1 MRLRRLVFIILG
13 FVFLLDVN
21 VKAKDKS
28 LLIDSESKFFNPSY
42 HIAVLPDPEN
52 TLVIQDILKSEVSQK
67 FQKYDD
73 EVIHLE
79 NSGSSYWL
87 KFNIRNFISTSP
99 YLEINNIA
107 LDTIEYFL
115 LNSQGI
121 LVHHE
126 ITGNSVK
133 VQDRA
138 VKSAHLLINMHLEKN
153 ELYTCFIKVNATAPL
168 IVIPLRIASLE
179 KFYESIHGKYL
190 WLGIYFGLIL
200 FLFVYNLFLFISI
213 RDTSYLFFSLF
224 IGCTGL
230 LFSLNSGIGKALFWE
245 SLPTTIFWVPVL
257 GAASSTLM
265 VLFSARFLNSR
276 IETPKLHPWLVALM
290 IINIPLILLNIFG
303 FSDLAVK
310 LILYN
315 SVMSLFFLMFLAVKS
330 WRSGYQPA
338 KFYLLSWSFHV
349 LGIVLSLFVE
359 SMIIELDINV
369 NQILQISSI
378 ISIFFMSFAL
388 SKKINIYIERRN
400 EAQKLML
407 KTVMENE
414 KLISN
419 QNQLLEAKVHQR
431 TIDLEQTIS
440 TLSKQR
446 KDLHDANSF
455 KDKVFSIIS
464 HDLKSPITSL
474 AGLLQIMKM
483 KTLNE
488 EERSRAIDSLEI
500 ALKGA
505 RNLLDNILAW
515 ANKNRNA
522 SDEVE
527 EIELYGLVEEIFQIF
542 QFQAESKSIRLD
554 NLVEPGFHIISNRD
568 MLQLVIRNLVSN
580 ALKFTKKNGSVEI
593 GMRQDYLNIEIFVK
607 DSGVGM
613 SEEMISSLFKS
624 NRHNS
629 TRGTENEKGTGLG
642 LMLCKE
648 FVEKHNGSIHVKS
661 QLKVGSTFTLTLN
674 NAVPILETVFN

>member
-1 MRLRRLVFIILG
+1 
-13 FVFLLDVN
+13 
-21 VKAKDKS
+21 
-28 LLIDSESKFFNPSY
+28 
-42 HIAVLPDPEN
+42 
-52 TLVIQDILKSEVSQK
+52 
-67 FQKYDD
+67 
-73 EVIHLE
+73 
-79 NSGSSYWL
+79 
-87 KFNIRNFISTSP
+87 
-99 YLEINNIA
+99 
-107 LDTIEYFL
+107 
-115 LNSQGI
+115 
-121 LVHHE
+121 
-126 ITGNSVK
+126 
-133 VQDRA
+133 
-138 VKSAHLLINMHLEKN
+138 
-153 ELYTCFIKVNATAPL
+153 
-168 IVIPLRIASLE
+168 
-179 KFYESIHGKYL
+179 
-190 WLGIYFGLIL
+190 
-200 FLFVYNLFLFISI
+200 
-213 RDTSYLFFSLF
+213 
-224 IGCTGL
+224 
-230 LFSLNSGIGKALFWE
+230 
-245 SLPTTIFWVPVL
+245 
-257 GAASSTLM
+257 
-265 VLFSARFLNSR
+265 
-276 IETPKLHPWLVALM
+276 M
-290 IINIPLILLNIFG
+290 IINIPLILLNVFG
-303 FSDLAVK
+303 FSELAVK

-349 LGIVLSLFVE
+349 LGIVLSLLVN
-359 SMIIELDINV
+359 SRIAELDINV
-369 NQILQISSI
+369 NLILQISSI

-400 EAQKLML
+400 EAQKMLL

-414 KLISN
+414 RLISN
-419 QNQLLEAKVHQR
+419 QNQMLEAKVNQR

-446 KDLHDANSF
+446 KDLHEANSF

-500 ALKGA
+500 ALKGT

-515 ANKNRNA
+515 ANKNRNTT
-522 SDEVE
+522 EVE
-527 EIELYGLVEEIFQIF
+527 EIELYSLVEEIFQIF
-542 QFQAESKSIRLD
+542 QFHADNKSIRLE
-554 NLVEPGFHIISNRD
+554 NLVEKGFHIVSNRD

-613 SEEMISSLFKS
+613 SEEVISGLFKS
-624 NRHNS
+624 NKHNS

>member
-1 MRLRRLVFIILG
+1 MRLRRLVFIICG
-13 FVFLLDVN
+13 IVFLLN
-21 VKAKDKS
+21 INLEAKDYR
-28 LLIDSESKFFNPSY
+28 LLIDHETKFFDPTV
-42 HIAVLPDPEN
+42 HISSLTDPEN
-52 TLVIQDILKSEVSQK
+52 MLEIQDVLSGRFSEKFIKSDGEM
-67 FQKYDD
+67 
-73 EVIHLE
+73 IHLE
-79 NSGSSYWL
+79 DAGSTYWF
-87 KFNIRNFISTSP
+87 KFEVRSSSATSP
-99 YLEINNIA
+99 YLEINNTA

-115 LNSQGI
+115 VDSQGFI
-121 LVHHE
+121 VHHE
-126 ITGNSVK
+126 VTGNAVK
-133 VQDRA
+133 VEDRA
-138 VKSAHLLINMHLEKN
+138 IKSAHLLINMHLDSQQP
-153 ELYTCFIKVNATAPL
+153 YTCFIKVNSSVSSL
-168 IVIPLRIASLE
+168 VIPMRIATLE
-179 KFYESIHGKYL
+179 KFYESIHGRYL

-213 RDTSYLFFSLF
+213 RDTSYLYFSLF
-224 IGCTGL
+224 IGFTGL
-230 LFSLNSGIGKALFWE
+230 LFALNSGVGKTLLWE
-245 SLPTTIFWVPVL
+245 SLPITIFWVPVL

-265 VLFSARFLNSR
+265 VMFSARFLNSR
-276 IETPKLHPWLVALM
+276 IKTPRLHLWLVALM
-290 IINIPLILLNIFG
+290 IINIPLILLNVFG
-303 FSDLAVK
+303 FSELAVK

-349 LGIVLSLFVE
+349 LGIVLSLLVN
-359 SMIIELDINV
+359 SRIAELDINV
-369 NQILQISSI
+369 NLILQISSI

-388 SKKINIYIERRN
+388 SKKINIYIEKRN
-400 EAQKLML
+400 DAQKLLL

-414 KLISN
+414 RLISN
-419 QNQLLEAKVHQR
+419 QNQMLEAKVNQR

-446 KDLHDANSF
+446 KDLHEANSF

-500 ALKGA
+500 ALKGT

-515 ANKNRNA
+515 ANKNRNTT
-522 SDEVE
+522 EVE
-527 EIELYGLVEEIFQIF
+527 EIELYSLVEEIFQIF
-542 QFQAESKSIRLD
+542 QFHADNKSIRLE
-554 NLVEPGFHIISNRD
+554 NLVEKGFHIVSNRD

-613 SEEMISSLFKS
+613 SEEVISGLFKS
-624 NRHNS
+624 NKHNS

>member
-1 MRLRRLVFIILG
+1 
-13 FVFLLDVN
+13 LDIN
-21 VKAKDKS
+21 LEAKDYP
-28 LLIDSESKFFNPSY
+28 LLFDNESKFFDPAV
-42 HIAVLPDPEN
+42 HISSLTDSEN
-52 TLVIQDILKSEVSQK
+52 MLDIQDVLSDRFSDK
-67 FQKYDD
+67 FIKPDG

-79 NSGSSYWL
+79 DAGSTYWF
-87 KFNIRNFISTSP
+87 KFEVRSSSATSP
-99 YLEINNIA
+99 YLEINNTA

-115 LNSQGI
+115 IDSQGFI
-121 LVHHE
+121 VHHE
-126 ITGNSVK
+126 VTGNAVK
-133 VQDRA
+133 VEDRDI
-138 VKSAHLLINMHLEKN
+138 KSAHLLINMHLESKQP
-153 ELYTCFIKVNATAPL
+153 YTCFIKVKSSVSSL
-168 IVIPLRIASLE
+168 VIPMRIATLE
-179 KFYESIHGKYL
+179 KFYESIHGRYL

-213 RDTSYLFFSLF
+213 RDTSYLYFSLF

-230 LFSLNSGIGKALFWE
+230 LFALNSGVGKTLLWE
-245 SLPTTIFWVPVL
+245 SLPITIFWVPVL

-276 IETPKLHPWLVALM
+276 IKTPRLHLWLVALM
-290 IINIPLILLNIFG
+290 VINIPLILLNVLG
-303 FSDLAVK
+303 FSELAVK

-338 KFYLLSWSFHV
+338 KFYLLSWSFHA
-349 LGIVLSLFVE
+349 LGIMLSLLVN
-359 SMIIELDINV
+359 SMLVELDINV
-369 NQILQISSI
+369 NQILQVSSI

-388 SKKINIYIERRN
+388 SKKINIYIEKRN
-400 EAQKLML
+400 DAQKLLL

-419 QNQLLEAKVHQR
+419 QNQLLEAKVNQR

-446 KDLHDANSF
+446 KDLHEANSF

-500 ALKGA
+500 ALKGT

-515 ANKNRNA
+515 ANKNRNTT
-522 SDEVE
+522 EVE
-527 EIELYGLVEEIFQIF
+527 EIELYSLVEEILQVF
-542 QFQAESKSIRLD
+542 QFHADNKSIRLE
-554 NLVEPGFHIISNRD
+554 NFVEKGFHIVSNRD

-580 ALKFTKKNGSVEI
+580 ALKFTKKSGSVEI

-613 SEEMISSLFKS
+613 SDEVISGLFKS
-624 NRHNS
+624 NKHNS

-661 QLKVGSTFTLTLN
+661 ELKVGSTFTLTLN